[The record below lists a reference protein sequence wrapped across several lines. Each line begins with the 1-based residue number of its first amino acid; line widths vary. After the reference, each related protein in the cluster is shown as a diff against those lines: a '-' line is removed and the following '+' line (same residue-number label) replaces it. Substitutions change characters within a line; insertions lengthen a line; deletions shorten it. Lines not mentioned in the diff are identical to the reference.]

1 MSYRGLF
8 NKFKNDLI
16 TVYQFSQAARYVQN
30 ILLSIALV
38 KSTIS
43 LGQIGQ
49 FEILVFMAAVLSQFW
64 ISGIKDI
71 VVTSWN
77 QGYKDDRSEM
87 LHHGFRSLFLFGL
100 FFSVFLVLFYPVFIQ
115 TGSSDIVTGLIP
127 YVCIY
132 FFLNAF
138 SSFPETVL
146 LLREKTNKLF
156 YYTILTSLLFI
167 LFLFLFFIKFTN
179 IQFVF
184 EILIGISLIKTIYLL
199 RLISPWHSV
208 SLIKTLSFIKVGI
221 PFFLIAFIGY
231 GMDFIDGFLVV
242 HYFDTEKFPV
252 FKYGARELP
261 FSSLLMNALSVALI
275 PKMVDI
281 EQLGL
286 LKSKADR
293 HMHFLFPLTILLIWI
308 SPTVFVWVYNKTFE
322 ESALIFNVYLLIL
335 GSRILLPHSIL
346 MAYGKQNKI
355 LWSGVGELLVN
366 IVFSLWWYNY
376 WGIYGLVFA
385 TVFAYYIQKVLML
398 YWLKKEC
405 NITIGQL
412 ITVRWWILYQVLA
425 FISVY
430 LVFLWK
436 L

>member
-49 FEILVFMAAVLSQFW
+49 FEILIFMAAVLSQFW

-71 VVTSWN
+71 VVSSWN
-77 QGYKDDRSEM
+77 QSSENNRNEI
-87 LHHGFRSLFLFGL
+87 LHQGFRSLFLFGL

-132 FFLNAF
+132 FFLNTF

-335 GSRILLPHSIL
+335 GSRILVAAFHS
-346 MAYGKQNKI
+346 N
-355 LWSGVGELLVN
+355 
-366 IVFSLWWYNY
+366 
-376 WGIYGLVFA
+376 GL
-385 TVFAYYIQKVLML
+385 
-398 YWLKKEC
+398 
-405 NITIGQL
+405 
-412 ITVRWWILYQVLA
+412 R
-425 FISVY
+425 
-430 LVFLWK
+430 
-436 L
+436 

>member
-1 MSYRGLF
+1 
-8 NKFKNDLI
+8 
-16 TVYQFSQAARYVQN
+16 
-30 ILLSIALV
+30 
-38 KSTIS
+38 
-43 LGQIGQ
+43 
-49 FEILVFMAAVLSQFW
+49 
-64 ISGIKDI
+64 
-71 VVTSWN
+71 
-77 QGYKDDRSEM
+77 
-87 LHHGFRSLFLFGL
+87 
-100 FFSVFLVLFYPVFIQ
+100 
-115 TGSSDIVTGLIP
+115 
-127 YVCIY
+127 
-132 FFLNAF
+132 
-138 SSFPETVL
+138 
-146 LLREKTNKLF
+146 
-156 YYTILTSLLFI
+156 
-167 LFLFLFFIKFTN
+167 
-179 IQFVF
+179 
-184 EILIGISLIKTIYLL
+184 
-199 RLISPWHSV
+199 
-208 SLIKTLSFIKVGI
+208 
-221 PFFLIAFIGY
+221 
-231 GMDFIDGFLVV
+231 MDFIDGFLVV

-308 SPTVFVWVYNKTFE
+308 SPTVFVWLYNKTFE

-376 WGIYGLVFA
+376 WGIYGLVLA
-385 TVFAYYIQKVLML
+385 TVFAYYVQKVLML

>member
-1 MSYRGLF
+1 
-8 NKFKNDLI
+8 
-16 TVYQFSQAARYVQN
+16 
-30 ILLSIALV
+30 
-38 KSTIS
+38 
-43 LGQIGQ
+43 
-49 FEILVFMAAVLSQFW
+49 
-64 ISGIKDI
+64 
-71 VVTSWN
+71 
-77 QGYKDDRSEM
+77 M
-87 LHHGFRSLFLFGL
+87 LK
-100 FFSVFLVLFYPVFIQ
+100 
-115 TGSSDIVTGLIP
+115 
-127 YVCIY
+127 
-132 FFLNAF
+132 
-138 SSFPETVL
+138 
-146 LLREKTNKLF
+146 EKTNKLF

-167 LFLFLFFIKFTN
+167 LFLVLFFIKFTN

-355 LWSGVGELLVN
+355 CLLYT
-366 IVFSLWWYNY
+366 SPSPRDRTRSRMPSS
-376 WGIYGLVFA
+376 A
-385 TVFAYYIQKVLML
+385 
-398 YWLKKEC
+398 
-405 NITIGQL
+405 
-412 ITVRWWILYQVLA
+412 
-425 FISVY
+425 
-430 LVFLWK
+430 
-436 L
+436 

>member
-1 MSYRGLF
+1 M
-8 NKFKNDLI
+8 FKKDLI

-77 QGYKDDRSEM
+77 QSPENDRNEI
-87 LHHGFRSLFLFGL
+87 LNQGFRSLFLFGIV
-100 FFSVFLVLFYPVFIQ
+100 FSVLLVLFYPVFFQ
-115 TGSSDIVTGLIP
+115 TGSSDNVTRFIP
-127 YVCIY
+127 YVCVY

-146 LLREKTNKLF
+146 LLKEKTNKLF
-156 YYTILTSLLFI
+156 YYTILTSLLFV
-167 LFLFLFFIKFTN
+167 LFLFLFFVKYTN

-184 EILIGISLIKTIYLL
+184 EILIGLSLIKTIYLL
-199 RLISPWHSV
+199 
-208 SLIKTLSFIKVGI
+208 SLITPWYSFSLLKTLSFIKGGVS
-221 PFFLIAFIGY
+221 FFLIAVIGY
-231 GMDFIDGFLVV
+231 GMDFVDGYLII
-242 HYFDTEKFPV
+242 HYFEADKFPV

-275 PKMVDI
+275 PKMVDKG
-281 EQLGL
+281 QLEL
-286 LKSKADR
+286 LKNKADR
-293 HMHFLFPLTILLIWI
+293 HMHFLFPLTILLIWV
-308 SPTVFVWVYNKTFE
+308 SPTVFVWVYNKNFE

-346 MAYGKQNKI
+346 MAYGKQHKI

-376 WGIYGLVFA
+376 WGIYGLVLA
-385 TVFAYYIQKVLML
+385 TVFAYYVQKVLML

-405 NITIGQL
+405 NVTIRQIINLKWWFVYQL
-412 ITVRWWILYQVLA
+412 LA

-436 L
+436 V